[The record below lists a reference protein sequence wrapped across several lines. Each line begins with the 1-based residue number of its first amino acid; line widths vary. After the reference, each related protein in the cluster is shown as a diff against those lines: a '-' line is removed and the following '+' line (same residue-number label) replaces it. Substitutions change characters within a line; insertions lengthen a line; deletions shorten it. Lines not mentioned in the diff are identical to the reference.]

1 MTQSEKSR
9 IIILGG
15 AGIVTA
21 LLVWG
26 IIASLPAGQDK
37 GEDTE
42 EVTLRGRI
50 KESFTLEDM
59 LKSVEKDNRGMMN
72 PSTVYE
78 GVPGRREPSGTDA
91 ENEEEIRRIRELIR
105 QNEAEIT
112 GGSAAVTG
120 GMQPSF
126 PGKEIPPYL
135 KRKKRR
141 KKKSCIP
148 IRWKARLRQNRA
160 GVLIACGLSGR
171 MKRMSSGHLYTRHK
185 P

>member
-42 EVTLRGRI
+42 EVTLRSRI

-78 GVPGRREPSGTDA
+78 GMPSRREPSGTGQLSA
-91 ENEEEIRRIRELIR
+91 GEIYY
-105 QNEAEIT
+105 
-112 GGSAAVTG
+112 
-120 GMQPSF
+120 F
-126 PGKEIPPYL
+126 
-135 KRKKRR
+135 
-141 KKKSCIP
+141 
-148 IRWKARLRQNRA
+148 
-160 GVLIACGLSGR
+160 
-171 MKRMSSGHLYTRHK
+171 
-185 P
+185 